1 MKEFIVVY
9 NKTTGKILKGNKSK
23 NKPCSLFTSFSRA
36 ITFYNLLYL
45 KDNLDYFTVYLVRG
59 EGMFLDKELKIKL
72 AKFPTFYA
80 VH

>member
-9 NKTTGKILKGNKSK
+9 NKTTGEILKGNRSKSK
-23 NKPCSLFTSFSRA
+23 PYSLFTSFPKA

-45 KDNLDYFTVYLVRG
+45 KDNLDYFTVHLA
-59 EGMFLDKELKIKL
+59 EKGMFLDKELKIKL